1 MTKLTT
7 DVLNKAMYYMLTKA
21 TKEEYLEA
29 YPLEDAEA
37 LEEFDKFW
45 ADLEKEV
52 KETKLPAGDS
62 WDIPSDW

>member
-7 DVLNKAMYYMLTKA
+7 EILNKSMYYMLTKA
-21 TKEEYLEA
+21 TMEEYLEK
-29 YPLEDAEA
+29 YPIDDEEA
-37 LEEFDKFW
+37 LEEFKKFW

-62 WDIPSDW
+62 WDMPSDW